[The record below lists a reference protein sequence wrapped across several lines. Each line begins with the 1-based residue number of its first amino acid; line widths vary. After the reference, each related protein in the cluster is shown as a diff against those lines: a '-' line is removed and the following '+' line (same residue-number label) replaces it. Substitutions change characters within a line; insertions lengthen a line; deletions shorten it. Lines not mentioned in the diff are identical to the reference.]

1 MEEYSYEIYPLFNK
15 VKAEINRTPE
25 AYNIKIHVLDKSFGS
40 IFRKPIEADYLAAEK
55 WVKNQMRYIENANK
69 I

>member
-1 MEEYSYEIYPLFNK
+1 MQEYSYEIYPLFNK
-15 VKAEINRTPE
+15 VTAEISRKSEINDF
-25 AYNIKIHVLDKSFGS
+25 KLHVLHKSFGS